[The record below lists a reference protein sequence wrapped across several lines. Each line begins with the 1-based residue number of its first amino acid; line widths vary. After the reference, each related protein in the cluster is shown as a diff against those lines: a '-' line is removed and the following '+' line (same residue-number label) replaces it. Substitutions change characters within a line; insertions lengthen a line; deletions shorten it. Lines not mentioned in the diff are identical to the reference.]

1 MKLNI
6 YFPAQV
12 RLYSLWGPP
21 QPGDLKRIVRW
32 GRHQDEGQEAV
43 AKRPHCGTCGHPGT
57 VGQHTREGLKAGLAL
72 KNPPRKPTQKNPP
85 KKPTKMFF
93 FGFF

>member
-1 MKLNI
+1 MKFNI

-32 GRHQDEGQEAV
+32 GRHHDEGEEEAV

-57 VGQHTREGLKAGLAL
+57 VGQHTREGLKEGRLL
-72 KNPPRKPTQKNPP
+72 LYIV
-85 KKPTKMFF
+85 
-93 FGFF
+93 